1 MRLGGDGA
9 DREDVG
15 RGAMELGEEVDEWGL
30 NVRGT
35 TSEWTQARYR
45 VRPGLK

>member
-30 NVRGT
+30 KG
-35 TSEWTQARYR
+35 
-45 VRPGLK
+45 